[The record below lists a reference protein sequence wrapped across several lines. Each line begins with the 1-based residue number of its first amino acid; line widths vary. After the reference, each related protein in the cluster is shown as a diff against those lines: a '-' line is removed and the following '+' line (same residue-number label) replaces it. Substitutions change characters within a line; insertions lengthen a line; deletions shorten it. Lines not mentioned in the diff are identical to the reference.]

1 LILRNGGLLR
11 PEFRREPYNYSALA
25 CNEMS
30 AIGDPRRAT
39 QIQLNGSD
47 FRCWGD
53 CVVKRGCFL
62 QLVLIEH
69 WSACDCD
76 VLHCAR
82 LTELSTD
89 SLVDR
94 LRRAGGCGGWRWA
107 AEELDE
113 AAQVL
118 SGCGQEHF
126 IFGSAQAAQPQPV
139 ELKDALHV
147 REPHLDFFTFAT

>member
-1 LILRNGGLLR
+1 MLRTLWKLQSLRNSLQSKVALQQILG
-11 PEFRREPYNYSALA
+11 SA
-25 CNEMS
+25 CRS
-30 AIGDPRRAT
+30 
-39 QIQLNGSD
+39 GSNAARSQHSRD
-47 FRCWGD
+47 FRFNPD